1 MGLTEYM
8 HEAKLIHKD
17 LHGGNI
23 LNNGIEHK
31 ISDFGF
37 CMPTNGVKSNS
48 TKKNVYGVF
57 PYEILRGKPYTRA
70 SDIYSLGIIVNEII
84 AVVPPFNNQ
93 PHDFFLA
100 LDICRG
106 LRPPI
111 RTETPKFL
119 KELIKECWDAIPKN
133 RPTSGKIINIL
144 HDHIKKKQIE
154 ELEELSYDFN
164 ESTNSQL
171 YETHPQTIY
180 TSRLLKFQNLPKPGS
195 TKICIFKKSSKR

>member
-1 MGLTEYM
+1 M
-8 HEAKLIHKD
+8 
-17 LHGGNI
+17 
-23 LNNGIEHK
+23 
-31 ISDFGF
+31 ISDFA
-37 CMPTNGVKSNS
+37 CQQMELNQIQQ
-48 TKKNVYGVF
+48 KKNVYGVI
-57 PYEILRGKPYTRA
+57 PYMALEILRGKPYTQA

-93 PHDFFLA
+93 PLLA

-180 TSRLLKFQNLPKPGS
+180 TSRLLHFPNLPEP
-195 TKICIFKKSSKR
+195 INCPNQQEFVSSKSLIIQTGKLPRTFIIIAQPNNKINTSIFFT